1 MNERILVVDDEE
13 SLRLSLKFKLKSA
26 GFDVDVAVDGED
38 ALEKLKAR
46 PADAVL
52 LDINM
57 PRMSGIETLTVIR
70 QRYPQTEAIMLT
82 GFADFSTAIE
92 CLKIGAKDYLVK
104 PVDTT
109 ELVTRL
115 RSLVRSRS
123 NERALQ
129 EVHQQYLGFLT
140 EDVLDPLKKIQSSL
154 DQLAKLPGDAEKER
168 KKVLAGARDAADMI
182 EAKLKVLA
190 QFAKEA
196 AEAVEGSSEAN
207 AAQLTEQLKGIRRG
221 SGR

>member
-38 ALEKLKAR
+38 ALEKLKAK

-57 PRMSGIETLTVIR
+57 PRMSGIETLTLIR
-70 QRYPQTEAIMLT
+70 QRYPHTEAIMLT

-123 NERALQ
+123 TVRALQ
-129 EVHQQYLGFLT
+129 DVHMEYLGFLT
-140 EDVLDPLKKIQSSL
+140 EDLLEPFKKIQASL
-154 DQLAKLPGDAEKER
+154 EQLAKLSPEAEKER
-168 KKVLAGARDAADMI
+168 KKAIAAARETANVI
-182 EAKLKVLA
+182 EAQLKVLA
-190 QFAKEA
+190 EFAKQA
-196 AEAVEGSSEAN
+196 NDSLEGSGDIDATH
-207 AAQLTEQLKGIRRG
+207 LTEQLRGIRKAKQQ
-221 SGR
+221 

>member
-26 GFDVDVAVDGED
+26 GFEVDTAVDGEE
-38 ALEKLKAR
+38 ALEKLKAK
-46 PADAVL
+46 PADCVL

-57 PRMSGIETLTVIR
+57 PRMSGIEALTIIR
-70 QRYPQTEAIMLT
+70 QTYPQTEAIMLT

-115 RSLVRSRS
+115 RTLVRSRS
-123 NERALQ
+123 TERALE
-129 EVHQQYLGFLT
+129 EVHREYLGLIS
-140 EDVLDPLKKIQSSL
+140 EEVLEPLRQIQKSL
-154 DQLAKLPGDAEKER
+154 DHVAKLSGDAEKER
-168 KKVLAGARDAADMI
+168 KKVLAGLQDAIAKM
-182 EAKLKVLA
+182 ESKLKLLVDLSKRGA
-190 QFAKEA
+190 TAID
-196 AEAVEGSSEAN
+196 AELNPAD
-207 AAQLTEQLKGIRRG
+207 LIEQLKALRNESKR
-221 SGR
+221 

>member
-57 PRMSGIETLTVIR
+57 PRMSGIETLTLIR
-70 QRYPQTEAIMLT
+70 QQYPQTEAIMLT

-123 NERALQ
+123 TERALQ
-129 EVHQQYLGFLT
+129 EVHLEYLGFLT
-140 EDVLDPLKKIQSSL
+140 EDVLEPLKKIQSSL
-154 DQLAKLPGDAEKER
+154 EHLVKQGDSEKER
-168 KKVLAGARDAADMI
+168 KKALASAREAADTI
-182 EAKLKVLA
+182 EAKVNVLA
-190 QFAKEA
+190 RFAKEA
-196 AEAVEGSSEAN
+196 SETAGGTGEASAM
-207 AAQLTEQLKGIRRG
+207 QLTEQLKGIRQG
-221 SGR
+221 STR

>member
-57 PRMSGIETLTVIR
+57 PRMSGIETLTLIR
-70 QRYPQTEAIMLT
+70 QQYPQTEAIMLT

-123 NERALQ
+123 TERALQ
-129 EVHQQYLGFLT
+129 EVHQEYLGFLT
-140 EDVLDPLKKIQSSL
+140 GDVLEPLKKIQASL
-154 DQLAKLPGDAEKER
+154 DTLAKLSGDAEKER
-168 KKVLAGARDAADMI
+168 KKALSAARDAADTI
-182 EAKLKVLA
+182 EAKVKVLA

-196 AEAVEGSSEAN
+196 SEA
-207 AAQLTEQLKGIRRG
+207 AEGTGEASAMQLTEHLKGIRQG